1 MVLRCSHLLRF
12 RKKRRYS
19 ANSLVSHSAM
29 MEGGYI
35 PKNLGK
41 VLISERRGA
50 EVAQQKAV
58 KIL

>member
-1 MVLRCSHLLRF
+1 MVLSCSQLLRL
-12 RKKRRYS
+12 RKKRCS

-41 VLISERRGA
+41 VLISERRGV